1 MRTHT
6 ESWVNRLTV
15 PVALLIKQWQLYY
28 RPDKPD
34 CAKRGG
40 VKKRERKKGRR
51 QRDKRGRRL
60 KKSSPQNRPGRK
72 KKVAEKEKER
82 SSYIQ
87 DKP

>member
-1 MRTHT
+1 MRIHT

-40 VKKRERKKGRR
+40 GGGEEKERERKKGRR

-72 KKVAEKEKER
+72 KK
-82 SSYIQ
+82 
-87 DKP
+87 